1 MDIMQLYLP
10 MDKRHPV
17 KLIQWR
23 YIYTYIYISKYK

>member
-23 YIYTYIYISKYK
+23 YIYISKYK